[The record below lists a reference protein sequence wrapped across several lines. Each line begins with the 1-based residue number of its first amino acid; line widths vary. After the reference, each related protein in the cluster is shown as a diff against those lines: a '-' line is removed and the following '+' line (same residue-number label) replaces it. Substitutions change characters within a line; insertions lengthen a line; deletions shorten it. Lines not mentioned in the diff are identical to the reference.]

1 MIKKADIILFFLILA
16 FGLAVS
22 WWSLAGN
29 SAGEKAVV
37 TVDGKLYGTYPL
49 SQDQIIQVV
58 QENGHHND
66 ITIKGGRVSMTFS
79 DCRNQICVESGAISH
94 TKDTIVCLPN
104 KVVIEITGRN
114 GDDSG
119 VDIITG
125 TAASGS
131 SPSAADAE
139 DEAEGGDVH
148 GTE

>member
-1 MIKKADIILFFLILA
+1 MIKKADILLFFLILA
-16 FGLAVS
+16 FGLEVS

-29 SAGEKAVV
+29 AAGEKAVV

-49 SQDQIIQVV
+49 SQDQTIQVV

-79 DCRNQICVESGAISH
+79 DCRNQICVESGAISQ

-104 KVVIEITGRN
+104 KVVIEITGGN
-114 GDDSG
+114 GGGSS

-125 TAASGS
+125 TAVSGS
-131 SPSAADAE
+131 SPSTANE
-139 DEAEGGDVH
+139 EGGDAH
-148 GTE
+148 DADE

>member
-29 SAGEKAVV
+29 AAGEKAVV

-49 SQDQIIQVV
+49 SQDQTIQVV
-58 QENGHHND
+58 QKNGHHND
-66 ITIKGGRVSMTFS
+66 ITIKDGQVSMTFS
-79 DCRNQICVESGAISH
+79 DCRNQICVESGAISQ

-104 KVVIEITGRN
+104 KVVIEITGGS
-114 GDDSG
+114 GDGSG

-125 TAASGS
+125 TAVSGS
-131 SPSAADAE
+131 SPSTANE
-139 DEAEGGDVH
+139 EGGDAH
-148 GTE
+148 DADE